1 MSEPM
6 RTDLHQHLLP
16 EPLIGALARR
26 SAAPRVVGTGPTPRL
41 ELAGEPNSALQER
54 DHDPVARAAEAER
67 EGIDRIVMSLSTALG
82 IEALPADEARP
93 LVDAFNH
100 GILELGGPF
109 ELWGS
114 ALTADD
120 VDALLD
126 AGARGITL
134 PALALVDGRAEALL
148 DRLEERGAP
157 LFVHPGPATERSG
170 DEAPGRGRG
179 TGVPS
184 WWPAMTDYVAQMSAA
199 WHAWAAFGR
208 ARHPRLRVVFGM
220 LAGLAPLHAER
231 LAARGGPAEAIHD
244 PLVWFDSSSY
254 GERTLDSMLRL
265 VGVDRL
271 VHGSDHPVIAA
282 AEPTQFGDAVE
293 YAMTTVNPQRALGVG
308 VLA

>member
-26 SAAPRVVGTGPTPRL
+26 SAAPRVAGTGPTLRL
-41 ELAGEPNSALQER
+41 ELAGEPDSALQER

-67 EGIDRIVMSLSTALG
+67 EGIDRIVVSLSTALG

-100 GILELGGPF
+100 GVLELGGPF
-109 ELWGS
+109 ELWGT

-134 PALALVDGRAEALL
+134 PARRWWTGGPRPCSTASRRAS
-148 DRLEERGAP
+148 AP
-157 LFVHPGPATERSG
+157 LFVHPGPAT
-170 DEAPGRGRG
+170 RGADA
-179 TGVPS
+179 PS

-208 ARHPRLRVVFGM
+208 AR
-220 LAGLAPLHAER
+220 APA
-231 LAARGGPAEAIHD
+231 AARGVRHARRA
-244 PLVWFDSSSY
+244 
-254 GERTLDSMLRL
+254 R
-265 VGVDRL
+265 
-271 VHGSDHPVIAA
+271 AA
-282 AEPTQFGDAVE
+282 AR
-293 YAMTTVNPQRALGVG
+293 RAPRRSRGARG
-308 VLA
+308 GHP

>member
-1 MSEPM
+1 MAEPM

-16 EPLIGALARR
+16 EPLVGALSRR
-26 SAAPRVVGTGPTPRL
+26 SAAPRVAGIGSMRRL
-41 ELAGEPNSALQER
+41 ELAGEPDSALQER
-54 DHDPVARAAEAER
+54 DHDPVARAAEAEG
-67 EGIDRIVMSLSTALG
+67 EGIDRIVVSLSTALG
-82 IEALPADEARP
+82 IEALRADEARP

-100 GILELGGPF
+100 GVLELGGPF
-109 ELWGS
+109 ELWGT

-134 PALALVDGRAEALL
+134 PARALVDGRAEAVL
-148 DRLEERGAP
+148 DRLELRGAP

-170 DEAPGRGRG
+170 D
-179 TGVPS
+179 
-184 WWPAMTDYVAQMSAA
+184 
-199 WHAWAAFGR
+199 
-208 ARHPRLRVVFGM
+208 
-220 LAGLAPLHAER
+220 ER

-254 GERTLDSMLRL
+254 GARTLDSMLRL

-271 VHGSDHPVIAA
+271 VHGSDRPVIAA
-282 AEPTQFGDAVE
+282 AEPSPFGDAVE
-293 YAMTTVNPQRALGVG
+293 HTVNPQRALAVE

>member
-1 MSEPM
+1 MSGPM

-26 SAAPRVVGTGPTPRL
+26 SAAPRVAGTGPTLRL
-41 ELAGEPNSALQER
+41 EMAGEPVSALQGR

-67 EGIDRIVMSLSTALG
+67 EGIDRVVVSLSTALG

-100 GILELGGPF
+100 GVLELGSPF
-109 ELWGS
+109 ELWGT

-134 PALALVDGRAEALL
+134 PPPALVEGGAEALL
-148 DRLEERGAP
+148 DRLELRGAP
-157 LFVHPGPATERSG
+157 LFVHPGPATSG
-170 DEAPGRGRG
+170 PDA
-179 TGVPS
+179 PS
-184 WWPAMTDYVAQMSAA
+184 WWPAMTNYVAQMSAA
-199 WHAWAAFGR
+199 WHAWVAFGR
-208 ARHPRLRVVFGM
+208 ARHPRLRVVFAM

-244 PLVWFDSSSY
+244 QLTAFDTSSY
-254 GERTLDSMLRL
+254 GPRAIDAMLRA

-271 VHGSDHPVIAA
+271 LYGSDRPVVAPHALTALGPA
-282 AEPTQFGDAVE
+282 AEHAIAVS
-293 YAMTTVNPQRALGVG
+293 NPER

>member
-1 MSEPM
+1 M

-26 SAAPRVVGTGPTPRL
+26 SAAPQMVGSGRTQRL
-41 ELAGEPNSALQER
+41 ELAGEPHSALHER
-54 DHDPVARAAEAER
+54 DHDPRARAAEAEC
-67 EGIDRIVMSLSTALG
+67 EGIERIVVSLSTALG

-93 LVDAFNH
+93 LVDAFNQ

-109 ELWGS
+109 ELWGT
-114 ALTADD
+114 ALTAAD

-134 PALALVDGRAEALL
+134 PALALVDGRAEAVL
-148 DRLEERGAP
+148 DRLEARDAP
-157 LFVHPGPATERSG
+157 VFVHPGPAVSG
-170 DEAPGRGRG
+170 ASA
-179 TGVPS
+179 PS

-208 ARHPRLRVVFGM
+208 ARHPRLRVVFAM
-220 LAGLAPLHAER
+220 LAGLGPLHAER
-231 LAARGGPAEAIHD
+231 LAARGGRAEAIHD

-254 GERTLDSMLRL
+254 GARTLDSMLRM

-271 VHGSDHPVIAA
+271 VHGSDCPVIAA
-282 AEPTQFGDAVE
+282 AEPSLFGDAVE
-293 YAMTTVNPQRALGVG
+293 YALTTVNPQRALGVE
-308 VLA
+308 VPA

>member
-1 MSEPM
+1 MSGPM

-26 SAAPRVVGTGPTPRL
+26 SAAPRVVGSGPTLRL
-41 ELAGEPNSALQER
+41 ELAGEPLSALQER

-67 EGIDRIVMSLSTALG
+67 EGIDRIVASLSTALG

-109 ELWGS
+109 ELWGT

-148 DRLEERGAP
+148 DRLEARDAP
-157 LFVHPGPATERSG
+157 LFVHPGPASCG
-170 DEAPGRGRG
+170 EA
-179 TGVPS
+179 VPS
-184 WWPAMTDYVAQMSAA
+184 WWPGMTDYVAQMSAA

-208 ARHPRLRVVFGM
+208 ARHPRLRVVFAM

-231 LAARGGPAEAIHD
+231 LAARGGPAEAVHD
-244 PLVWFDSSSY
+244 QLTAFDTSSY
-254 GERTLDSMLRL
+254 GPRAVDAMLR
-265 VGVDRL
+265 
-271 VHGSDHPVIAA
+271 VI
-282 AEPTQFGDAVE
+282 G
-293 YAMTTVNPQRALGVG
+293 
-308 VLA
+308 

>member
-1 MSEPM
+1 MSGPM

-26 SAAPRVVGTGPTPRL
+26 PAAPRVVGDGSTLRL
-41 ELAGEPNSALQER
+41 ELAGEPSSALQER
-54 DHDPVARAAEAER
+54 DHDPAARAAEAER
-67 EGIDRIVMSLSTALG
+67 DGIDRIVVSLSTALG
-82 IEALPADEARP
+82 IDALPLEEARP

-109 ELWGS
+109 ELWGT
-114 ALTADD
+114 ALTTGD

-134 PALALVDGRAEALL
+134 PAPALLGAHADAIL
-148 DRLEERGAP
+148 DRLEARDAP
-157 LFVHPGPATERSG
+157 LFVHPGPASCGAAT
-170 DEAPGRGRG
+170 
-179 TGVPS
+179 PS

-208 ARHPRLRVVFGM
+208 ARHPRLRVVFAM
-220 LAGLAPLHAER
+220 LAGLGPLHAER

-254 GERTLDSMLRL
+254 GARTLDSMLRM

-271 VHGSDHPVIAA
+271 VHGSDRPVIAA
-282 AEPTQFGDAVE
+282 AEPSLFGDAVE
-293 YAMTTVNPQRALGVG
+293 YALTTVNPQRALGVQ
-308 VLA
+308 VPA